1 MREFVELC
9 ATVVE
14 VAGVAAIAG
23 GLVLAT
29 LRLARAPAARATR
42 YAGYRRDLAR
52 TVVIRIFSSW
62 SLTLELEGRWPW
74 QRPLHTPIP

>member
-1 MREFVELC
+1 MHEFVEL
-9 ATVVE
+9 
-14 VAGVAAIAG
+14 
-23 GLVLAT
+23 
-29 LRLARAPAARATR
+29 RLIRAPSAGATR

-52 TVVIRIFSSW
+52 TAVIRTFLSW